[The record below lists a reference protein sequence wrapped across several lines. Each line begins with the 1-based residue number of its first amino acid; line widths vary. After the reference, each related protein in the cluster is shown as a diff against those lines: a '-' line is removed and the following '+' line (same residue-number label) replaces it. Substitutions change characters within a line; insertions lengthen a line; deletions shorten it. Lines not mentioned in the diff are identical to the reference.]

1 MGTVRSRL
9 RALIAKEFLIVFK
22 DRKSRIILVAPP
34 LIQILVFSYAATF
47 DVWNVRLAV
56 LNEDS
61 GLASRELVSRF
72 TASPNFRPVKRLAHR
87 SEIAAVLTGREALMV
102 LHIGESFSRDLH
114 LAAEAGQAD
123 PAQVQI
129 LVDGRQ
135 SNTAQVA
142 VGYARTIV
150 NDFARARARAAG
162 LSGPPAALDIRAW
175 FNPNLRSQWFIVP
188 GITATLVLIIAIQ
201 VTALS
206 VAREREM
213 GTFEQLLVTPLR
225 PVEIL
230 IGKMAP
236 ALVIGIAEGVAIVT
250 IAHAWF
256 GVPLNGSL
264 WIIAAGMLAFIFAVI
279 GVGLMISSISQT
291 QQQAILGVFLF
302 VVHAVILSGFAT
314 PIENIA
320 QWVQSLAYLN
330 PVRYILI
337 IMRGQML
344 EDMPLQT
351 AVQNIWPLFVIALV
365 SLAVAQWMFRRRLQ

>member
-1 MGTVRSRL
+1 
-9 RALIAKEFLIVFK
+9 
-22 DRKSRIILVAPP
+22 
-34 LIQILVFSYAATF
+34 
-47 DVWNVRLAV
+47 
-56 LNEDS
+56 
-61 GLASRELVSRF
+61 
-72 TASPNFRPVKRLAHR
+72 
-87 SEIAAVLTGREALMV
+87 
-102 LHIGESFSRDLH
+102 RDLH

-264 WIIAAGMLAFIFAVI
+264 WIMAAGMLAFIFAVI

-302 VVHAVILSGFAT
+302 VVPAVILSGFAT
-314 PIENIA
+314 PIENMA
-320 QWVQSLAYLN
+320 QWVQSLTYLN

>member
-1 MGTVRSRL
+1 MYKR
-9 RALIAKEFLIVFK
+9 
-22 DRKSRIILVAPP
+22 
-34 LIQILVFSYAATF
+34 Q
-47 DVWNVRLAV
+47 VWNVRLAV

-102 LHIGESFSRDLH
+102 LHIGETFSRDLH

-264 WIIAAGMLAFIFAVI
+264 WIMAAGMLAFIFAVI

-302 VVHAVILSGFAT
+302 VVPAVILSGFAT
-314 PIENIA
+314 PIENMA
-320 QWVQSLAYLN
+320 QWVQSLTYLN

>member
-87 SEIAAVLTGREALMV
+87 SEIAPVLTGREALMV
-102 LHIGESFSRDLH
+102 LHIGETFSRDLH

-236 ALVIGIAEGVAIVT
+236 ALVIGIAEGVAIV
-250 IAHAWF
+250 
-256 GVPLNGSL
+256 
-264 WIIAAGMLAFIFAVI
+264 
-279 GVGLMISSISQT
+279 
-291 QQQAILGVFLF
+291 
-302 VVHAVILSGFAT
+302 
-314 PIENIA
+314 
-320 QWVQSLAYLN
+320 
-330 PVRYILI
+330 
-337 IMRGQML
+337 
-344 EDMPLQT
+344 
-351 AVQNIWPLFVIALV
+351 
-365 SLAVAQWMFRRRLQ
+365 